1 MDSVNSDI
9 KKFFHSKG
17 QNWYHIVLVPK
28 GRFPVFQCE
37 VIKDIADKAFEWV
50 CKNHKI
56 DLFAKEVMPG
66 HVHLFVSCP
75 PDYSIRRMF
84 QILKG
89 EALTSSGR
97 NILP

>member
-28 GRFPVFQCE
+28 GRFPVFQWK